1 MAVTIKGLDKVL
13 KDIESRSDK
22 AQKAVITVLSETAQA
37 IELDAKTACPPDILG
52 VPISTKGRITSRFE
66 KGGLYWNVGINATE
80 DLDAYVEFSTGLDAA
95 RVLNGVGYTQEMR
108 DIAIRFR
115 KNGQGTLRGT
125 PFLFPAYIK
134 NTANLLKEI
143 EKEIA
148 EKIK

>member
-13 KDIESRSDK
+13 KDIESRGDK
-22 AQKAVITVLSETAQA
+22 VQKAVVNVLSETAQA
-37 IELDAKTACPPDILG
+37 IELDAKTACPADILG
-52 VPISTKGRITSRFE
+52 VPISTKGRITSREE
-66 KGGLYWNVGINATE
+66 KNGLYWNVGINASE

-134 NTANLLKEI
+134 NTANLVKEI